1 MKLKVISLNVWQ
13 GGNLFDEIVEFL
25 LHENPDILLLQE
37 VYNSKDAGLARNL
50 RCFDVLA
57 GVLNMPHRHFAP
69 ALVDNRAEGN
79 IVQGNAI
86 FSKFPITGSNV
97 TFYDHP
103 YREDYVDV
111 AENFAT
117 APRNLQHVQ
126 VDANATELNIFNIHG
141 IWDLDGDNDSE
152 RRLAMSKAVVD
163 AVSGKKHVVLAGDT
177 NVKPETKTIRN
188 IEKHLTSVFK
198 DELMTSF
205 NMRRKNNPGYASA
218 VVDMMFVSQDFKVL
232 EHVCPNIDIS
242 DHLPLIAT
250 LEFD

>member
-1 MKLKVISLNVWQ
+1 
-13 GGNLFDEIVEFL
+13 
-25 LHENPDILLLQE
+25 
-37 VYNSKDAGLARNL
+37 
-50 RCFDVLA
+50 
-57 GVLNMPHRHFAP
+57 
-69 ALVDNRAEGN
+69 
-79 IVQGNAI
+79 
-86 FSKFPITGSNV
+86 
-97 TFYDHP
+97 
-103 YREDYVDV
+103 V

-126 VDANATELNIFNIHG
+126 VDANGTELNIFNIHG